1 GGGEEGCDT
10 GGGDASAGV
19 ASAPVAAEGFAL
31 ADRSTSFS
39 AARASRWP
47 STSSMS
53 ASHISSVATW
63 RVLYP
68 WRPARRTADGWS
80 STSLWLGRG
89 RPPVVGAGAARARGV
104 RGRAATWAREVRARA
119 SSPARKRDQAA
130 PYSASSAKRPSA
142 PTWAKAF
149 SDRT

>member
-39 AARASRWP
+39 AARASRGP

-80 STSLWLGRG
+80 STSLWLGR
-89 RPPVVGAGAARARGV
+89 RAPPVVAPAPARARGAPA
-104 RGRAATWAREVRARA
+104 GAP
-119 SSPARKRDQAA
+119 SPARTPRPRA
-130 PYSASSAKRPSA
+130 PGARA
-142 PTWAKAF
+142 
-149 SDRT
+149 